1 MTLIREQISFGGL
14 IMTDDI
20 SMKAPTGS
28 LADLSRAALEAG
40 CDVVLHCN
48 GTLAER
54 EEVAEAAG
62 RMVPAAQA
70 RALAAL
76 AARQAPREFDGAAA
90 EAELD
95 ALMRG
100 WSMAQRQGPAEV
112 VSVAERMAA
121 EAH

>member
-1 MTLIREQISFGGL
+1 M
-14 IMTDDI
+14 
-20 SMKAPTGS
+20 
-28 LADLSRAALEAG
+28 
-40 CDVVLHCN
+40 VLHCN

-70 RALAAL
+70 RAEAAL

-100 WSMAQRQGPAEV
+100 PVHG
-112 VSVAERMAA
+112 
-121 EAH
+121 